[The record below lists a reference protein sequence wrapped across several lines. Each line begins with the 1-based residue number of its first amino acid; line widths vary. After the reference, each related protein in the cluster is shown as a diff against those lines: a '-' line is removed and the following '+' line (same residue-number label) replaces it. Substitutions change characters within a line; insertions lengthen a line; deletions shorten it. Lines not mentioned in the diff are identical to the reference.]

1 MITGSIP
8 IPADHIIVFLGMQQP
23 NPAYYLWVHID
34 QLVRA
39 WLFVTISK
47 DTLVEVRDL
56 HHYLDIWR
64 CLESGFNIG
73 SLPCALD
80 LKNMLTHLNGE
91 DYQSINEYLCAIKSI
106 ADSLAAMQSLV
117 SDLESIQVNI
127 AGLPSDYD
135 TFVNTFFLLPRH
147 VTFDDLHSELL
158 SNDNGI

>member
-1 MITGSIP
+1 M
-8 IPADHIIVFLGMQQP
+8 
-23 NPAYYLWVHID
+23 
-34 QLVRA
+34 
-39 WLFVTISK
+39 FVTISK

-64 CLESGFNIG
+64 RLESGFNTTN
-73 SLPCALD
+73 LTCALD

-106 ADSLAAMQSLV
+106 VDSLASMQSLV
-117 SDLESIQVNI
+117 SDLELIQVTI

-135 TFVNTFFLLPRH
+135 TFVNTFSLLPGH
-147 VTFDDLHSELL
+147 VTLDDLHSELL